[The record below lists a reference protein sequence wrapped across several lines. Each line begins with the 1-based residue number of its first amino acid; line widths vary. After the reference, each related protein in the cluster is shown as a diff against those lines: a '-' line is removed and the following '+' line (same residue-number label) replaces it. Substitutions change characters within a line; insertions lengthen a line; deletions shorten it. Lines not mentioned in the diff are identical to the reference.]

1 MNSLQVP
8 TALYQ
13 SIQQKQPLRQGSSLQ
28 TQESSTTPTSPPLSD
43 SLAQL
48 KQGFHSMPMPQPT
61 LNASIAQPIQV
72 QIMPPKKTAK
82 VDWKSWAFL
91 GVFVGAVTAPLWW
104 PPLVKK
110 GESSSSS
117 NWLDE
122 ITKDIKNVNNPI
134 HKFKILEN
142 VETKLLDVI
151 GVKRAKE
158 EIMTFVDMLNNKAK
172 YDAIGSKLPKGV
184 LLHGPSGTGKTLL
197 AQALAG
203 ESGLPFISANAS
215 EFVNLFVGS
224 GSRAIRQLEKQA
236 EALSLKADQ
245 PVIIFI
251 DEIDAI
257 GKSREHSSLSRSDEY
272 AVALNQLLGMMDGA
286 DKRNS
291 KHPFIFVAATNMEQV
306 LDPALKRSGR
316 FDSSVKVDLPDEAD
330 RLKLFQYYANDKKL
344 ADDASSYFDTL
355 ARASNDFNPADIDNL
370 MNTAGILAV
379 QNDATSIEIQH
390 LKDALKKIKAN
401 KSEEEK
407 KSVLGFH

>member
-13 SIQQKQPLRQGSSLQ
+13 SIQQKQPLRQGNTPPMQ
-28 TQESSTTPTSPPLSD
+28 DASTAPTPPPLSD
-43 SLAQL
+43 TLAQL
-48 KQGFHSMPMPQPT
+48 KQGFHNTPMPQPT

-72 QIMPPKKTAK
+72 EIMPPKKTAK
-82 VDWKSWAFL
+82 VDWASWAFL
-91 GVFVGAVTAPLWW
+91 GLFVGAVTAPLWW
-104 PPLVKK
+104 PLLLKK
-110 GESSSSS
+110 GESSFSG

-122 ITKDIKNVNNPI
+122 ITEDKKNLNNPV

-142 VETKLLDVI
+142 VETKFSDVI
-151 GVKRAKE
+151 GVENAKKE
-158 EIMTFVDMLNNKAK
+158 MMTFVDMLKNEPK
-172 YDAIGSKLPKGV
+172 YHAIGSKLPKGV

-224 GSRAIRQLEKQA
+224 GSRAMRQLEKQA
-236 EALSLKADQ
+236 EELSLRADK

-257 GKSREHSSLSRSDEY
+257 GKSRKHSSLSRSDEY

-286 DKRNS
+286 KKRKS

-306 LDPALKRSGR
+306 LDLALKRSGR

-330 RLKLFQYYANDKKL
+330 RLKLFQYYANGKKI
-344 ADDASSYFDTL
+344 AEEASSYFATL
-355 ARASNDFNPADIDNL
+355 VHESKGFNPADIDNL
-370 MNTAGILAV
+370 MNKAGILAV
-379 QNDATSIEIQH
+379 QDDATIIEIKH
-390 LKDALKKIKAN
+390 LEEALTKIKAN
-401 KSEEEK
+401 KSEEENK
-407 KSVLGFH
+407 RTLGFH